1 MSEVGCAGD
10 LHVRG
15 SVQGSSIARRVRTRV
30 YDPLLFHSRVHDEA
44 VEDRVPERGLLAVP
58 DEVWALAVRRAEV
71 IGVKSTEVVYR
82 LVILRL
88 LGQAVRAGS
97 SGWATT
103 SSGVC
108 GSPTRRAAA
117 RASSPR

>member
-1 MSEVGCAGD
+1 MQANRSRDTKPELEIRRR
-10 LHVRG
+10 LHELGLRYRVA
-15 SVQGSSIARRVRTRV
+15 IA
-30 YDPLLFHSRVHDEA
+30 
-44 VEDRVPERGLLAVP
+44 PEPGLR
-58 DEVWALAVRRAEV
+58 RRADIV
-71 IGVKSTEVVYR
+71 FTRARVAVFTVKSTEVVYR